1 MASPDYSLME
11 RLGKIEA
18 KVERPIDG
26 GGGGGHDGGMEA
38 RISALEAANLE
49 TRDRLAR
56 IETRLEAVA
65 TKSDLHEALHS
76 LTWKIVG
83 ACAALVAA
91 AYFVAKYVH

>member
-1 MASPDYSLME
+1 MASPDYSLLD
-11 RLGKIEA
+11 RLGKLE
-18 KVERPIDG
+18 KQLDEPVDG
-26 GGGGGHDGGMEA
+26 GGGGGHDGGMES

-65 TKSDLHEALHS
+65 TKADLHEALHS
-76 LTWKIVG
+76 LTWKIIG

-91 AYFVAKYVH
+91 AYFVAKYVQ